1 LLIKLQENFKNR
13 NFVFVKKTIAILLT
27 FVFLIGNLQLTH
39 AAHHC
44 GGLEVK
50 SVISLGHEDLHCG
63 MEKLISLCETAID
76 HSSSINNK
84 DCCENTF
91 DTFQV
96 ISEFHSSYKTEFQFH
111 PFQIAE
117 ISDLYQITN
126 KIDANDFPKH
136 FTPPFPKK
144 DKQILFQ
151 TFLI

>member
-1 LLIKLQENFKNR
+1 
-13 NFVFVKKTIAILLT
+13 VKKATAILLT

-91 DTFQV
+91 NTFQITSEYHANYKIEINSPEFRIIA
-96 ISEFHSSYKTEFQFH
+96 ISLLDQL
-111 PFQIAE
+111 
-117 ISDLYQITN
+117 IS
-126 KIDANDFPKH
+126 KINTTDFPTH
-136 FTPPFPKK
+136 FTPPLPDK
-144 DKQILFQ
+144 DNQVLFQ